1 MFSRLLSKPHSIAKL
16 LTGRIKKI
24 EVSIFSFDSFWMKM
38 AIKIPKEDNM
48 RSMKVVPNLI
58 SETTKPCTEIK
69 KVITNKPIRPIL
81 EII

>member
-1 MFSRLLSKPHSIAKL
+1 
-16 LTGRIKKI
+16 
-24 EVSIFSFDSFWMKM
+24 M

-48 RSMKVVPNLI
+48 RSIKVVPNLI
-58 SETTKPCTEIK
+58 SETAKPCNEIK